1 MDIRKITKRAVHLT
15 GRPFLPDAGR
25 SRIKRG
31 RLRAAGA
38 ISPGPQ
44 LDRRLTVRH
53 NATIVPPGA
62 PRIVGREAGTGP
74 EA

>member
-25 SRIKRG
+25 SRIKHE
-31 RLRAAGA
+31 RLRAAAA
-38 ISPGPQ
+38 ISPRPQ

-53 NATIVPPGA
+53 DATIAPPGA
-62 PRIVGREAGTGP
+62 PRIVGREAGADP
-74 EA
+74 KA